1 MSYVVYF
8 DLMDAKENKI
18 HPSTCQ
24 HYENRKLDTS
34 TTKWSCVFAS
44 KEEAIRET
52 GVSNEAQGCV
62 VGEEK

>member
-8 DLMDAKENKI
+8 DLDEAKENKL

-24 HYENRKLDTS
+24 HYRNRNPITS
-34 TTKWSCVFAS
+34 TTKWSCIFAS

-52 GVSNEAQGCV
+52 GVSREAENCV
-62 VGEEK
+62 VG